1 MPLDERIRRGLA
13 DATEDFEPA
22 VESRLHGAV
31 ETARRRERARRRIF
45 VMRVAATA
53 AVILLAV
60 VASPTIWR
68 ALQGSLPGG
77 DPTQTPAPTLSG
89 SYVTTLDGSQP
100 GIAEANLEG
109 RWTVTF
115 GADGILDVMAPDGF
129 TGTRSGYSFQAA
141 DGEIRT
147 DLFSADVCSTLLP
160 GTYTWAVRG
169 DALTFVAVDEPCAG
183 RLAFFTAGT
192 WEHATR

>member
-13 DATEDFEPA
+13 DATEDFQPA
-22 VESRLHGAV
+22 VESRLHGAI
-31 ETARRRERARRRIF
+31 ETARRRERARHRIF

-68 ALQGSLPGG
+68 ALQGSLPGW
-77 DPTQTPAPTLSG
+77 DPMQTPAPSLSG
-89 SYVTTLDGSQP
+89 TYMTTLDGSQP
-100 GIAEANLEG
+100 DIAEAELEG

-115 GADGILDVMAPDGF
+115 GADGILDVVAPDEF

-160 GTYTWAVRG
+160 GTYTWAVQG

-183 RLAFFTAGT
+183 RLAFLTSRP
-192 WEHATR
+192 WTRTSR